1 MKEKSTGDLCSELM
15 SQPDLDTYLK
25 ENEKEFDERSVGE
38 ILADVYEKKSIS
50 KAALARQAGMSEV
63 YLHQVFAGRRKPSR
77 DRLLCLCIGMEAS
90 MAETQQLLKQA
101 AYAQIY
107 PRNRRDAIISYGIL
121 HHISLNEINDKLF
134 VENEKT
140 LC

>member
-15 SQPDLDTYLK
+15 TQPDLDAYLK

-38 ILADVYEKKSIS
+38 ILASVYEKKSIS

-90 MAETQQLLKQA
+90 MEETQQLLKQA

-107 PRNRRDAIISYGIL
+107 PRNKRDAIISYGIL

-134 VENEKT
+134 AENEKT

>member
-63 YLHQVFAGRRKPSR
+63 YLHQVFAGRRKPPGTG
-77 DRLLCLCIGMEAS
+77 CCACAS
-90 MAETQQLLKQA
+90 AWR
-101 AYAQIY
+101 
-107 PRNRRDAIISYGIL
+107 PPWRRPS
-121 HHISLNEINDKLF
+121 S
-134 VENEKT
+134 
-140 LC
+140 C